1 MGLQFYTFMQL
12 YIKARGLDNVQFGRI
27 VKTENGGHINLSKLR
42 EILSALKMPTVQKNP
57 VHLEIIVQ
65 IEGKTIFI
73 FFVDQ
78 RSFNTLT
85 EGDSKI
91 LLKNVSSNG
100 LFSLSD
106 YMLEIFLFSSAQQ
119 NHELTAHG

>member
-1 MGLQFYTFMQL
+1 MQL

-42 EILSALKMPTVQKNP
+42 EILSALKMPIVQKNP

-91 LLKNVSSNG
+91 
-100 LFSLSD
+100 
-106 YMLEIFLFSSAQQ
+106 
-119 NHELTAHG
+119 

>member
-1 MGLQFYTFMQL
+1 MQL

-42 EILSALKMPTVQKNP
+42 EILSALKMPIVQKNP

-91 LLKNVSSNG
+91 WWIFFFFYDILLFLNKCLKFV
-100 LFSLSD
+100 L
-106 YMLEIFLFSSAQQ
+106 FLF
-119 NHELTAHG
+119 